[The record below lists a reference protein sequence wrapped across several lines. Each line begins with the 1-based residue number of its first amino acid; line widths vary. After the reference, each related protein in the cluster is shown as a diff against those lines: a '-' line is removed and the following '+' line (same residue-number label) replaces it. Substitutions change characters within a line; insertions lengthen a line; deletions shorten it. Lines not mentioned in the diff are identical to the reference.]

1 MKNKKRNSFL
11 LVAVVAFALA
21 AFSFVS
27 PNQATVNTNNRVI
40 TASLDMHQVDF
51 PADMTTAKCGTEG
64 KKATKTTKKTS
75 NAKCGEG
82 KCGSK
87 DTKAAKTTK
96 KASNA
101 KCGEGKCGSKDA
113 KAAKMKKKGEN
124 AKCGVGKC
132 GTKDAKSAKKAKAK
146 KKTSAK
152 CGEGKCGEG
161 KGGLL

>member
-1 MKNKKRNSFL
+1 MKNKKRNSLL
-11 LVAVVAFALA
+11 LVAVVALAFA

-27 PNQATVNTNNRVI
+27 PNSSTVSSRTQVA
-40 TASLDMHQVDF
+40 TASLDMHQIAF
-51 PADMTTAKCGTEG
+51 PVDMTTAKCGTEG
-64 KKATKTTKKTS
+64 QKAAKTKKKTE

-101 KCGEGKCGSKDA
+101 KCGEGKCGSKDT
-113 KAAKMKKKGEN
+113 KAAKVTKKGEN

-132 GTKDAKSAKKAKAK
+132 GTKEAKSAKKAKAK
-146 KKTSAK
+146 KAGT
-152 CGEGKCGEG
+152 KCGEG